1 LIRIIKAAK
10 AHLQRILEIGHDSIS
25 PAWTFG
31 MLQNEL
37 EKGDS
42 IILIA
47 EQDELSACLGFV
59 VFRRVGDDGE
69 ILQIAVDNSARRCG
83 IGDKLMD
90 AVISHMVEN
99 DLLSLFLEV
108 RKSNLAAVNLYKKHG
123 FINVRVRKDYYN
135 DPVEDAIV
143 MTRTNTKG
151 ANTRTK
157 SC

>member
-1 LIRIIKAAK
+1 MAPEPTA
-10 AHLQRILEIGHDSIS
+10 
-25 PAWTFG
+25 
-31 MLQNEL
+31 
-37 EKGDS
+37 
-42 IILIA
+42 
-47 EQDELSACLGFV
+47 
-59 VFRRVGDDGE
+59 
-69 ILQIAVDNSARRCG
+69 
-83 IGDKLMD
+83 D